1 MTDTKP
7 KRKRRTKAQMEADRA
22 EAARLAG
29 ASPAVELPAAGVAE
43 ARRAG
48 LVAAVQNAPV
58 AAPTPSVAAATVFHV
73 EPENYSKREQGQAKL
88 AMDFN
93 GASMNALSF
102 VEASGWPG
110 FSTLAL
116 LGQLAE
122 YRVMHEALA
131 DECVRKWGRVVTS
144 GNSDPQR
151 IRDIEAELERLNL
164 KAVVRQMVVDD
175 QAYGGAHAF
184 FKMKGDDGD
193 VTTRGERIDSV
204 RELPLVAKPYTVRKG
219 SFEAIRVVE
228 PRWVTPNDYNAI
240 DPSRADFYKPVSWW
254 MLSVK
259 VHASRLYTIVSRP
272 VSDIL
277 KPTYS
282 FRGISLTQLAMPYVD
297 NWLRTRQSVSDT
309 TKQFSVSGIKTDLA
323 QQLAPGAGTDL
334 QMRASLI
341 NAYRDNRNLLFLDTA
356 TEDFFQVNTPLT
368 GLDALQAQ
376 SQEHMSAVSQTPLVK
391 LTGITPA
398 GLNASSDGEIRVWY
412 DRVGGYCKNVLGPFI
427 ARVLELTQLSLDGT
441 IDEHLSWEWNPLHEL
456 TALEEADRRAKD
468 ADTAA
473 RYIEATVITPEQ
485 EAERLANDPT
495 SGYAGIL
502 NRPASPDD
510 FEDTDV
516 AGIVNELL
524 EPMAEEATN
533 GTADAGQTVED
544 PAADPV
550 QPLG

>member
-1 MTDTKP
+1 MTDATNKP
-7 KRKRRTKAQMEADRA
+7 KRQRRTKAEMAADKA
-22 EAARLAG
+22 AAARVAG
-29 ASPAVELPAAGVAE
+29 AHAAIEAPPRNEAESRHAALVRAVE
-43 ARRAG
+43 
-48 LVAAVQNAPV
+48 NAPL
-58 AAPTPSVAAATVFHV
+58 ASPTPSLALATAFPVDSD
-73 EPENYSKREQGQAKL
+73 NYSKREQAQAKL

-93 GASMNALSF
+93 GGSVDALSF
-102 VEASGWPG
+102 VQATGFPG
-110 FSTLAL
+110 FPTLAL

-144 GNSDPQR
+144 GNSNPAR
-151 IRDIEAELERLNL
+151 IRDIEAELERLGL
-164 KAVVRQMVVDD
+164 KAAVRQMVVDD
-175 QAYGGAHAF
+175 QAYGGGHAF
-184 FKMKGDDGD
+184 FKMKGDDTAGN
-193 VTTRGERIDSV
+193 TADSP
-204 RELPLVAKPYTVRKG
+204 RQLPLVAKPFTVRKG

-228 PRWVTPNDYNAI
+228 PRHITPNDYNAI
-240 DPSRADFYKPVSWW
+240 DPTRADFFKPTSWW

-272 VSDIL
+272 VSDML
-277 KPTYS
+277 KPAYS

-309 TKQFSVSGIKTDLA
+309 VKQFSVSGIATDLA
-323 QQLAPGAGTDL
+323 QQLAPGAGNDL
-334 QMRASLI
+334 AMRAMLI
-341 NAYRDNRNLLFLDTA
+341 NAYRDNRNLLFLDKS
-356 TEDFFQVNTPLT
+356 TEEFFQINTPLT
-368 GLDALQAQ
+368 GLDAVQAQ

-427 ARVLELTQLSLDGT
+427 KRVLELAQLSLDGT
-441 IDEHLSWEWNPLHEL
+441 VDEHLAWEWNPLMEL
-456 TALEEADRRAKD
+456 TALEEADRRSKD
-468 ADTAA
+468 ADTASK
-473 RYIEATVITPEQ
+473 YIEATVITPEQ

-502 NRPASPDD
+502 NRPKGPDD

-516 AGIVNELL
+516 VGIVNELL

-533 GTADAGQTVED
+533 GTADAGQAVED

-550 QPLG
+550 QPRG

>member
-1 MTDTKP
+1 MTDTPKP
-7 KRKRRTKAQMEADRA
+7 RKRRTKAEV
-22 EAARLAG
+22 EAAKRLAG
-29 ASPAVELPAAGVAE
+29 AQPATEPPPRNAAESRHAALVRAVE
-43 ARRAG
+43 
-48 LVAAVQNAPV
+48 NAPT
-58 AAPTPSVAAATVFHV
+58 AGPTPSMAVATAFPV
-73 EPENYSKREQGQAKL
+73 EPDNYSKREQAQAKL

-102 VEASGWPG
+102 VEASGFPG

-144 GNSDPQR
+144 GNSNPAR
-151 IRDIEAELERLNL
+151 IRDIEAELERLGL
-164 KAVVRQMVVDD
+164 KAAVRQMVVDD
-175 QAYGGAHAF
+175 QAYGGGHAF
-184 FKMKGDDGD
+184 FKMKNDDVVTGAGNGDRGD
-193 VTTRGERIDSV
+193 TV
-204 RELPLVAKPYTVRKG
+204 RELPLVAKPYTVKKG

-228 PRWVTPNDYNAI
+228 PRWITPNDYNAI
-240 DPSRADFYKPVSWW
+240 DPTRADFYKPVSWW

-272 VSDIL
+272 VSDML
-277 KPTYS
+277 KPAYS

-309 TKQFSVSGIKTDLA
+309 VKQFSVSGIKTDLA
-323 QQLAPGAGTDL
+323 QQLQPGAGNDL
-334 QMRASLI
+334 AMRAQLI

-356 TEDFFQVNTPLT
+356 TEEFFQVNTPLT
-368 GLDALQAQ
+368 GLDAVQAQ

-427 ARVLELTQLSLDGT
+427 KRVLELAQLSLDGT
-441 IDEHLSWEWNPLHEL
+441 VDEHLAWEWNPLHEL
-456 TALEEADRRAKD
+456 TALEEADRRSKD
-468 ADTAA
+468 ATTAA
-473 RYIEATVITPEQ
+473 AYIEATVITPEQ

-510 FEDTDV
+510 FEDTDID
-516 AGIVNELL
+516 GIVNQLL
-524 EPMAEEATN
+524 EPMAEEAAN
-533 GTADAGQTVED
+533 GTADAGQTVQD
-544 PAADPV
+544 PRPDPV
-550 QPLG
+550 QPRG